1 MHCSISSLQ
10 QPAQRVKTTHDGMK
24 MCSTS
29 SGYSCRISTKS
40 SRGWHKLL
48 LYTSIRGITLCGPLS
63 VSLGM
68 WALLTA
74 DSVKNNSVK
83 LSIKFMVFE
92 IQSKGPD
99 DLCLEKNKI
108 SRPNVAFCSQAWSL
122 QVRQYTRG
130 PAKTSLKRQEVVKA
144 NPCWSQGYNPSRVN
158 FFFFFFFLSQL
169 LPIIFKISRNTRIQD
184 AQRLTLFRS
193 RPLFSCKG
201 VAIHITEIIPC
212 LLSQPS
218 PSVCPF
224 ETWSRGR
231 GWRSVEKKTVSV

>member
-92 IQSKGPD
+92 IQSKGAD

-108 SRPNVAFCSQAWSL
+108 SRPNVAFCSQAWSS

-130 PAKTSLKRQEVVKA
+130 PAKTSLKGQEVVKT

-158 FFFFFFFLSQL
+158 YFFFLSQL

-193 RPLFSCKG
+193 RSLFSCKG

-212 LLSQPS
+212 LLSQAS

-231 GWRSVEKKTVSV
+231 GWCSVEKKTAVSV

>member
-1 MHCSISSLQ
+1 MIFFFSFKF
-10 QPAQRVKTTHDGMK
+10 V
-24 MCSTS
+24 
-29 SGYSCRISTKS
+29 
-40 SRGWHKLL
+40 
-48 LYTSIRGITLCGPLS
+48 LYGSVCCPGTLT
-63 VSLGM
+63 
-68 WALLTA
+68 LTA

-92 IQSKGPD
+92 IQSKGAD

-108 SRPNVAFCSQAWSL
+108 SRPNVAFCSQAWSS

-130 PAKTSLKRQEVVKA
+130 PAKTSLKGQEVVKA

-158 FFFFFFFLSQL
+158 YFFFLSQL

-193 RPLFSCKG
+193 RSLFSCKG

-212 LLSQPS
+212 LLSQAS

-231 GWRSVEKKTVSV
+231 GWYSVEKKTAVSV